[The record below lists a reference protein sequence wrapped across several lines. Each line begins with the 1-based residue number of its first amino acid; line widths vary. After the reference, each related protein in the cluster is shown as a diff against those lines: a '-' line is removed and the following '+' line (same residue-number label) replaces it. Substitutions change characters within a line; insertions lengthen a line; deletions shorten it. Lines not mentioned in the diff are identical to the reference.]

1 MKKVFWSGFIL
12 SNIAVFGLLLYG
24 FCSEEDY
31 SLNQKRNSYLIGAS
45 YMTMNNEFYKI
56 MNEEIKARADAEGD
70 RFILRDPALS
80 ASRQIEQIEE
90 MLEKKIDVLVLTPVD
105 WESLTSVLKRAKKQG
120 VYIIVADSNVSEEE
134 LVDCTITSDNYRAG
148 TIVGQY
154 FVRSNKRA
162 KLVIMTHETA
172 KSGQDRVRGFLDA
185 VGGQDGIEIVRKIE
199 CEGQLEIAMPRLQ
212 EAIDEGIDFDNVFC
226 LNDLSGV
233 GVVAALED
241 NKMLEDVG
249 VYGVDASPDSKVL
262 IKEGMMRASAA
273 QFPSKIGKEAANAVY
288 RMLDGKDV
296 EKRILVPVELI
307 TQENVDE
314 FGVDRWQ

>member
-1 MKKVFWSGFIL
+1 
-12 SNIAVFGLLLYG
+12 
-24 FCSEEDY
+24 
-31 SLNQKRNSYLIGAS
+31 
-45 YMTMNNEFYKI
+45 
-56 MNEEIKARADAEGD
+56 
-70 RFILRDPALS
+70 
-80 ASRQIEQIEE
+80 
-90 MLEKKIDVLVLTPVD
+90 
-105 WESLTSVLKRAKKQG
+105 
-120 VYIIVADSNVSEEE
+120 
-134 LVDCTITSDNYRAG
+134 
-148 TIVGQY
+148 
-154 FVRSNKRA
+154 
-162 KLVIMTHETA
+162 
-172 KSGQDRVRGFLDA
+172 
-185 VGGQDGIEIVRKIE
+185 
-199 CEGQLEIAMPRLQ
+199 MPRLQ
-212 EAIDEGIDFDNVFC
+212 EAIDEGVDFDNVFC

-307 TQENVDE
+307 TPENVDE